1 MMMMIITIIMMAN
14 LRILIKP
21 MTNDDDGGGDDCLS
35 MIMKLAGIMIMKLV
49 MKVIMIKMTNLIFGC

>member
-1 MMMMIITIIMMAN
+1 MMIITMIMMAN

-21 MTNDDDGGGDDCLS
+21 MTNDDDGGGDDCLR

-49 MKVIMIKMTNLIFGC
+49 VKVMLMTTNLILGC